1 MMNKYELYGFVNV
14 LKKLLGREISE
25 DEISLIR
32 IFNKSYREYTYFYPI
47 LTFHNSDSVFTNWV
61 VVMQKVL

>member
-1 MMNKYELYGFVNV
+1 MNKYELYGFVNV

>member
-1 MMNKYELYGFVNV
+1 MMNKYTLYGFVNV

-32 IFNKSYREYTYFYPI
+32 IFNKNYREYTYYYPI
-47 LTFHNSDSVFTNWV
+47 LTFHNDDSDFTNWV
-61 VVMQKVL
+61 LMM